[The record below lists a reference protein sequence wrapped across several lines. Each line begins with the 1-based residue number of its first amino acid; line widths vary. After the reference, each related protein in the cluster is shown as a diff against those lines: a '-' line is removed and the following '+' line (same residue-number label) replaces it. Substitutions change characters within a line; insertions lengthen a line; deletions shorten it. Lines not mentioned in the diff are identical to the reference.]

1 MVCINQ
7 VRQDKSSFRK
17 ILSVCE
23 QTIPQSL
30 LPTWK
35 KKKKV
40 CFYKC
45 LLATAR
51 TGIGRVPC
59 TSLAH
64 NDHRSPSLSVRAAPW
79 ECTSKGDE
87 RLYWVQLGWS

>member
-35 KKKKV
+35 KKKKEGV
-40 CFYKC
+40 F
-45 LLATAR
+45 LQM
-51 TGIGRVPC
+51 
-59 TSLAH
+59 
-64 NDHRSPSLSVRAAPW
+64 SPGYCQDRN
-79 ECTSKGDE
+79 
-87 RLYWVQLGWS
+87 R